1 MATSVSGIDLERF
14 EILERSPG
22 LIGIHTL
29 QGRLLYIN
37 PAAAAALGYAAAEM
51 IGRDFQEFLAEPVR
65 PYFLIAMR
73 QLLNAGSGRGITS
86 VVTRDGRERSWFFRH
101 VIWQQDPEPIVLAD
115 STDLTDLHVLD
126 DVLHEDDGPFRFLAE
141 NTRQVF
147 WVRDPRQPRLLYLSP
162 AFEEVWRRP
171 RDEFIERPELFIE
184 TIHPDDRGAVSEGLL
199 RAGAGQY
206 SEGEWRILRPDS
218 SVRWIR
224 GRTFP
229 ARDQVGHIDRLISI
243 TEDVT
248 EQHDAAEELRRA
260 KEAAEGATRAKSE
273 FLANVSH
280 ELRTPLNVVFGMTE
294 MLLDT
299 PLDKHQRFCV
309 QRSRA
314 AMETLVTLV
323 QDLVDLSRIEAGRF
337 DLRPRPFDLRE
348 TVSAA
353 LDPFAD
359 TAERNGVH
367 LHAKIS
373 SHAPDTLFGDPD
385 RLRQILVNLIGNAI
399 KFTAA
404 GEIAVRLETERLGST
419 ENGHTLRG
427 WVADT
432 GVGIPPADR
441 LLIFETFHQTPA
453 GERDTTGAGLG
464 LAIASQLVRLMD
476 GHLEV
481 ESELG
486 RGSTFHFSVRL
497 PGPDSPDDES

>member
-1 MATSVSGIDLERF
+1 MATSLTSMDLERF

-29 QGRLLYIN
+29 EGRLLYIN
-37 PAAAAALGYAAAEM
+37 PAGAAALGYSAEEM
-51 IGRDFQEFLAEPVR
+51 IGRGFQEFLAEPVR
-65 PYFLIAMR
+65 PYFLLAMR
-73 QLLNAGSGRGITS
+73 QLLQNGSGRGITS

-101 VIWQQDPEPIVLAD
+101 VIWQHDPEPLVLAD

-141 NTRQVF
+141 NTHQVF

-171 RDEFIERPELFIE
+171 RQEFIERPELFIE
-184 TIHPDDRGAVSEGLL
+184 TIHPEDRGNVSEGLL

-206 SEGEWRILRPDS
+206 SEGEWRIVRPDGDI
-218 SVRWIR
+218 RWIR

-280 ELRTPLNVVFGMTE
+280 ELRTPLNVVFGMSE

-299 PLDKHQRFCV
+299 KLDSYQRFCV
-309 QRSRA
+309 ERSRA
-314 AMETLVTLV
+314 AMQTLVTLV

-337 DLRPRPFDLRE
+337 ELRPRPFDLRE
-348 TVSAA
+348 TVSSAIEPFGAA
-353 LDPFAD
+353 TAAKGVRLWAD
-359 TAERNGVH
+359 VPED
-367 LHAKIS
+367 
-373 SHAPDTLFGDPD
+373 APTTLFGDPD
-385 RLRQILVNLIGNAI
+385 RLRQIFVNLVGNAV
-399 KFTAA
+399 KFTPT
-404 GEIAVRLETERLGST
+404 GEIILRLETERLGNT
-419 ENGHTLRG
+419 QAGYVLRG
-427 WVADT
+427 CVVDT
-432 GVGIPPADR
+432 GIGIAAADR
-441 LLIFETFHQTPA
+441 GRIFETFQQASA
-453 GERDTTGAGLG
+453 GERDVTGAGLG

-476 GHLEV
+476 GDLGV
-481 ESELG
+481 ESEPG
-486 RGSTFHFSVRL
+486 IGSTFHFTVTL
-497 PGPDSPDDES
+497 PGPE